1 MSRVN
6 LEITL
11 GILLV
16 LITSSVILFYGLRE
30 EERMAEYKA
39 WEKARSIEVG
49 AELFSAQCSRC
60 HGTQGLGIVGL
71 CPPLN
76 DRYFFDDRLADV
88 AWSGTMEDYIVST
101 VSSGRMASTRPQL
114 YPGEGT
120 PAMPSFHENYG
131 GPLRED
137 QVRSIATFILNWE
150 ETAQLGEVPTGPV
163 EDAAGTDI
171 MVELPE
177 GDVANGEAL
186 AVSIGCAACHI
197 QAPTG
202 PAWLADSGQTGIGE
216 RAAERITDPDY
227 TGNAQTAEQYLL
239 ESIVMSGVYI
249 VPGYQELMPNN
260 YGETLA
266 KQDVADLIAYM
277 LTLK

>member
-6 LEITL
+6 IEIFL

-16 LITSSVILFYGLRE
+16 LITSSLVLVYGINE
-30 EERMAEYKA
+30 EERMAEYSA

-60 HGTQGLGIVGL
+60 HGTQGLGIQGL

-76 DRYFFDDRLADV
+76 DRNFFDSRLVEV
-88 AWSGTMEDYIVST
+88 AWSGTLEDYIVST
-101 VSSGRMASTRPQL
+101 VSSGRLASTRPQL

-137 QVRSIATFILNWE
+137 QVRNIAAFILNWE
-150 ETAQLGEVPTGPV
+150 ETAQLIEVATGPV
-163 EDAAGTDI
+163 EDAVGTDI
-171 MVELPE
+171 TVELPE
-177 GDVANGEAL
+177 GDAVNGEAL

-202 PAWLADSGQTGIGE
+202 PAWLADSGQVGIGE
-216 RAAERITDPDY
+216 RAAQRIADPDY

-239 ESIVMSGVYI
+239 ESIVMSGVYL
-249 VPGYQELMPNN
+249 VPDYQDLMPNN